1 MTNPHGVQLWVP
13 LHGQQTFDA
22 PIPSGQAPVPELAFL
37 NPEKGPS
44 GGFKF
49 LKVNSSP

>member
-1 MTNPHGVQLWVP
+1 MTNPHGVQVWVP
-13 LHGQQTFDA
+13 LEGEQTFDS

-37 NPEKGPS
+37 DPAKGPA

-49 LKVNSSP
+49 LKVNSSR